1 MNSLQANPEEDRG
14 DEADD
19 GRGYEGRGLL
29 ARRGQVCVRRLQPTG
44 AAECQQGSTQGTFF
58 MLQYDD
64 YESKMTSKEFL

>member
-19 GRGYEGRGLL
+19 GRGDEGRGFL
-29 ARRGQVCVRRLQPTG
+29 ARRGQVRVRRLQPTG
-44 AAECQQGSTQGTFF
+44 VAECQQGSTQSTFF

-64 YESKMTSKEFL
+64 YESKKTSKEFL